1 DDGLGG
7 GVVGGED
14 DFEPIGQLV
23 VFDRDLDPSGRLG
36 GVSRRRLGLAGR
48 RLGLLRRLRLGRQDP
63 ADPDAQADRQH
74 GFLELPDSPH
84 ASLPLKHP
92 SLRPPSQKVFHR
104 RDEGPSPVLIS
115 FLLISWQQF
124 PGRTVMK
131 LRSALFL
138 VLAAAAVPLY
148 ADPDI
153 HDTRLLS
160 EPAVSAKQIAFIYAG
175 DLWTCDLDGKNAR
188 RLTSD
193 PGAESRPAFSP
204 DGKWIAFSAQ
214 YEGNTDVYVVSSE
227 GGVPRRL
234 TWHPGP
240 DEVQG
245 FTPDGKSVL

>member
-1 DDGLGG
+1 
-7 GVVGGED
+7 
-14 DFEPIGQLV
+14 
-23 VFDRDLDPSGRLG
+23 
-36 GVSRRRLGLAGR
+36 
-48 RLGLLRRLRLGRQDP
+48 
-63 ADPDAQADRQH
+63 
-74 GFLELPDSPH
+74 
-84 ASLPLKHP
+84 
-92 SLRPPSQKVFHR
+92 
-104 RDEGPSPVLIS
+104 
-115 FLLISWQQF
+115 
-124 PGRTVMK
+124 MK
-131 LRSALFL
+131 LRSALL
-138 VLAAAAVPLY
+138 IVLAAAAVPLF

-160 EPAVSAKQIAFIYAG
+160 DPAVSAKQIAFIYAG

-245 FTPDGKSVL
+245 FTPDGKSVLFTSPRAVYTGRYTQLYSVPVEGGTEQQLPIPHADSAVYSPDGKRFVYDQNLRGRGNGRCKREPDLHAARVSLQGLVNEFSDLREPFDLGQQLFGFAF